1 MSDKTDLLFEGDD
14 DIKIAG
20 KKAPEPSPYEEKAKI
35 LEQLEE
41 ADEDGKTALAKLIGK
56 QAAQKICKCEGDFEL
71 LRDVDSSL
79 LINCRLL
86 LLFSITVGSE
96 RYLQSNILARI
107 VINSCQ
113 VEMDRLCPET
123 FGPEGNYSTALS
135 FYYLAVR
142 GVGSTESEIGK
153 TFALIC
159 ERPEDKGLCALGTEL
174 FAAGTEYILKR
185 SAEFSE

>member
-1 MSDKTDLLFEGDD
+1 MTENKNPLFGGDGD
-14 DIKIAG
+14 MKIAG
-20 KKAPEPSPYEEKAKI
+20 EKAPEISPDCQKAQI

-41 ADEDGKTALAKLIGK
+41 ADEDGKLALAKLVGRS
-56 QAAQKICKCEGDFEL
+56 AASKICRCEDEFEIL
-71 LRDVDSSL
+71 KDTDERL
-79 LINCRLL
+79 LIHCRLL

-96 RYLQSNILARI
+96 RYLQSNIIART
-107 VINSCQ
+107 VINACQ
-113 VEMDRLCPET
+113 TEMERLTPET

-142 GVGSTESEIGK
+142 GVGDAETEMGK

-159 ERPEDKGLCALGTEL
+159 ERPGDKTLEALGTEL
-174 FAAGTEYILKR
+174 FEKGTEFILRR

>member
-1 MSDKTDLLFEGDD
+1 MTDKKQPYFEGDE

-20 KKAPEPSPYEEKAKI
+20 KSSPAPSPCEEKAKI

-41 ADEDGKTALAKLIGK
+41 ADEDGKTSLAKLVGR
-56 QAAQKICKCEGDFEL
+56 QAAQKICNRTDDFSL
-71 LRDVDSSL
+71 LCDIDPSL

-86 LLFSITVGSE
+86 LLFSVTVGSE
-96 RYLQSNILARI
+96 RYLQSNILARQ

-113 VEMDRLCPET
+113 VEMERLCPET

-142 GVGSTESEIGK
+142 GVGNTEEEIGK

-159 ERPEDKGLCALGTEL
+159 EKPGDGELKKIGTRLFTIGTE
-174 FAAGTEYILKR
+174 FIRKR

>member
-1 MSDKTDLLFEGDD
+1 MD
-14 DIKIAG
+14 
-20 KKAPEPSPYEEKAKI
+20 
-35 LEQLEE
+35 
-41 ADEDGKTALAKLIGK
+41 
-56 QAAQKICKCEGDFEL
+56 C
-71 LRDVDSSL
+71 SL

-96 RYLQSNILARI
+96 RYLQSNILARM

-159 ERPEDKGLCALGTEL
+159 EKPEDKGLCALGTEL
-174 FAAGTEYILKR
+174 FAAGTEYIFKR